1 MKFGSAFVAAY
12 LGMAIGLLACQPLY
26 GGRPERLHGLD
37 QKKRPPDQAPTE
49 TQVMYVDE
57 CTASFQ
63 DDPRKARP
71 QATVSRQL
79 TDAGDVAIASSDRA
93 QQPESKVGLVR
104 EAIDKYRNALL
115 KDPYNSDATLKLAVA
130 YDKVLRKGCALA
142 MLRRLASLGANPKIA
157 PEALRQLDAVS
168 DNSQWFKGYR
178 KDAMTAIG
186 R

>member
-1 MKFGSAFVAAY
+1 MKLRMACT
-12 LGMAIGLLACQPLY
+12 AIGIGLGFAACQPLY
-26 GGRPERLHGLD
+26 GGRPERLHSLD
-37 QKKRPPDQAPTE
+37 QKKRPPDQATGDGQIAYIE
-49 TQVMYVDE
+49 E

-71 QATVSRQL
+71 QPTQSRQL
-79 TDAGDVAIASSDRA
+79 VDLGDVAIASSDRA
-93 QQPESKVGLVR
+93 QQADSKVGLIR
-104 EAIDKYRNALL
+104 EAIDKYRTALL

-142 MLRRLASLGANPKIA
+142 MLRRLASLGNNPKIA
-157 PEALRQLDAVS
+157 PEAPRQIDAVS

-178 KDAMTAIG
+178 KDAMNAIG

>member
-1 MKFGSAFVAAY
+1 MKFRTACIL
-12 LGMAIGLLACQPLY
+12 LGLGLVACQPLY
-26 GGRPERLHGLD
+26 GSRPERLHTLD
-37 QKKRPPDQAPTE
+37 QKKRPADQPVGDG
-49 TQVMYVDE
+49 QVTYVED

-71 QATVSRQL
+71 QPPQSRQL
-79 TDAGDVAIASSDRA
+79 VDLGDVAIASSDRA
-93 QQPESKVGLVR
+93 QQAESKVGLIR

-142 MLRRLASLGANPKIA
+142 LLRRLAALGNNPKIA
-157 PEALRQLDAVS
+157 PDALRQIDAVS

-178 KDAMTAIG
+178 KDAMSAIG